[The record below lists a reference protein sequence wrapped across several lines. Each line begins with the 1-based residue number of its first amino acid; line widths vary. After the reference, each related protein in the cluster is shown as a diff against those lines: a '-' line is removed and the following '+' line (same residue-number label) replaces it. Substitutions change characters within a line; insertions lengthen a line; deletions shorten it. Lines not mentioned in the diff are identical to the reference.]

1 MKGLYLVFGEHP
13 LDDPNGISKK
23 IINQVEVFNKAGLN
37 CKIVSLLRKTD
48 TLFLKFFDIA
58 LLSKGLPIW
67 KYRKEYSDVDYIYM
81 RRTNYMSKRMRG
93 MFKKI
98 KKNTPNV
105 KIIMEI
111 PTYPYDQETLG
122 NFFTKPFY
130 PVDLYNRERLKGLVD
145 RLVVLNDNLPELWGI
160 PTLQIN
166 NGIIF
171 DNIAV
176 RKPSFG
182 DDIHCIA
189 VAMFMW
195 WHGFERVFEGLK
207 HYYEFG
213 DNKRNVVVHMVGAGA
228 EVSRYKE
235 MVKEYNLDEHVIFHG
250 FMNSKE
256 MDEIYDQCGIALCS
270 FGGHKKGV
278 FYSKELKSREYI
290 AKGMPIVS
298 GCDLDVFHMGFNYYY
313 EFPNDD
319 STVDISEIIAFY
331 DRIYSNQ
338 QETEVISNIR
348 LFGENKLSMEACMH
362 EVIDYIINDE

>member
-48 TLFLKFFDIA
+48 AFFLKYFDIA

-93 MFKKI
+93 LFKRI
-98 KKNTPNV
+98 KKKNPNV

-122 NFFTKPFY
+122 NIYTKPFY
-130 PVDLYNRERLKGLVD
+130 PVDVYNRKRLKGLVD
-145 RLVVLNDNLPELWGI
+145 RFAVLNDNLPELWGV
-160 PTLQIN
+160 PTLKIS

-171 DNIAV
+171 DKITV
-176 RKPSFG
+176 RKPSAG
-182 DDIHCIA
+182 DDINCIA
-189 VAMFMW
+189 VAMFMR

-207 HYYEFG
+207 EYYDSENG
-213 DNKRNVVVHMVGAGA
+213 KRNIVIHMVGEGA
-228 EVSRYKE
+228 ELGRYKE
-235 MVKEYNLDEHVIFHG
+235 IVKNYDLEEHVKFYG
-250 FMNSKE
+250 FLNSNE
-256 MDEIYDQCGIALCS
+256 MDEVYNKCSIA
-270 FGGHKKGV
+270 FGAFG
-278 FYSKELKSREYI
+278 FYKIGLSVAASLKTREYL

-298 GCDLDVFHMGFNYYY
+298 GSDMDINHMGFKYYY
-313 EFPNDD
+313 EFPNDE
-319 STVDISEIIAFY
+319 SIVNIEKIVSFH
-331 DRIYSNQ
+331 DRLYSNG
-338 QETEVISNIR
+338 TEEDVIRNIR
-348 LFGENKLSMEACMH
+348 EFGEKNVSMEACMR
-362 EVIDYIINDE
+362 EVINYINN

>member
-1 MKGLYLVFGEHP
+1 M
-13 LDDPNGISKK
+13 S
-23 IINQVEVFNKAGLN
+23 A
-37 CKIVSLLRKTD
+37 
-48 TLFLKFFDIA
+48 IA
-58 LLSKGLPIW
+58 
-67 KYRKEYSDVDYIYM
+67 
-81 RRTNYMSKRMRG
+81 
-93 MFKKI
+93 
-98 KKNTPNV
+98 
-105 KIIMEI
+105 
-111 PTYPYDQETLG
+111 
-122 NFFTKPFY
+122 
-130 PVDLYNRERLKGLVD
+130 ERLYSESRFTGNPFFRTQYGKSS
-145 RLVVLNDNLPELWGI
+145 RLHYHSIHLLQNPEYNNLPELWGI